1 MTGPSPAT
9 CLAAVNSVTSR
20 LGSQNAGL
28 PVVYR
33 LTLVAAAG
41 AAHSHYDHAPHLA
54 NRLYAHDRHPLVE
67 VSSEG
72 IVARRT
78 VTRFGTT
85 MEFAEYNAPGIY
97 ECRFQA
103 PVHLVIMY
111 EQGSRRGG
119 TTSVDG
125 LPESRLRSFARRLTF
140 VPAGI
145 EYRERH
151 EAREN
156 LSLTY
161 FYIDPLKLS
170 VLTGSNRP
178 GNLPPQLFV
187 EDRTI
192 WQTVVRLK
200 SLLNDYSTSDQLC
213 MAAVAMFIHDI
224 SKLNGTQTARQIH
237 YRGGLAA
244 WQQRNVITYV
254 ENHLAEKVSL
264 ATLAGLVGLSES
276 HLCRAFKR
284 SVGKPPHRYQLERRI
299 ECAKALLADRS
310 VSVTEIALKLGFS
323 DSSSFASA
331 FRRVTGMTATRFARS
346 L

>member
-1 MTGPSPAT
+1 
-9 CLAAVNSVTSR
+9 
-20 LGSQNAGL
+20 
-28 PVVYR
+28 
-33 LTLVAAAG
+33 
-41 AAHSHYDHAPHLA
+41 
-54 NRLYAHDRHPLVE
+54 
-67 VSSEG
+67 
-72 IVARRT
+72 
-78 VTRFGTT
+78 
-85 MEFAEYNAPGIY
+85 
-97 ECRFQA
+97 
-103 PVHLVIMY
+103 
-111 EQGSRRGG
+111 
-119 TTSVDG
+119 
-125 LPESRLRSFARRLTF
+125 LTF

-161 FYIDPLKLS
+161 LYIDPLKLS

-178 GNLPPQLFV
+178 GNLPPRLFV

-224 SKLNGTQTARQIH
+224 SKLNGTQTARQI
-237 YRGGLAA
+237 YCRGGLAA
-244 WQQRNVITYV
+244 WQQRNVIAYV
-254 ENHLAEKVSL
+254 ESHLAERISL
-264 ATLAGLVGLSES
+264 ATLAGLVGFSES
-276 HLCRAFKR
+276 HFCRAFKR

-299 ECAKALLADRS
+299 ECAKTLLADRS